1 MTAEYEKSA
10 LPQRSEFFSKAKVA
24 VSRTGG
30 VPTQI
35 RTRKAVRIA
44 LIVFSVLLAVITVV
58 VGILAVVS
66 SGTPKP
72 FLDKSG
78 KVIAGSISEKIFVNI
93 NGVKQG
99 MFLKGKNKNNPVLL
113 FLHGGPGMPEYTF
126 FEQYCPQIENSFT
139 VCYWEQ
145 RGSGLSYRDD
155 TPVGSETTEQLISD
169 TLSVTNYLRNRFGQ
183 QKIYLM
189 GHSWG
194 TYLGIQAASRAPQLY
209 QAYIGVGQISQ
220 QRESELQA
228 YQYMLAQYRADGNKA
243 MVKKLGAYPVTE
255 SDTALHAYLK
265 SSLRDDAM
273 HRLGIGTMHEMHSVI
288 TGIFFQVMASRAYTL
303 REKINIWRGKAF
315 LNHSTDLQNQ
325 ELSADLTGKVPKLL
339 VPAYFIS
346 GTYDYTVSCQL
357 AESYFTKLQA
367 PIKGFYLFQN
377 SAHSPMFEEP
387 DKFMHIMKAD
397 VLTGKVSLA
406 DKGLASAALHQAS

>member
-1 MTAEYEKSA
+1 MIADFEKNVFPPRGA
-10 LPQRSEFFSKAKVA
+10 FFSKARVT
-24 VSRTGG
+24 VSRTGETPALILTG
-30 VPTQI
+30 KV
-35 RTRKAVRIA
+35 RRIA
-44 LIVFSVLLAVITVV
+44 LIVFSILLAVITAV
-58 VGILAVVS
+58 VGILFAVS
-66 SGTPKP
+66 PGEPKP

-145 RGSGLSYRDD
+145 RGSGLSYHDD
-155 TPVGSETTEQLISD
+155 TSAASETTEQLILD
-169 TLSVTNYLRNRFGQ
+169 TLSVTNYLRDRFGQ

-194 TYLGIQAASRAPQLY
+194 SYLGIQAASRAPQLY

-228 YQYMLAQYRADGNKA
+228 YQYMLGQYRTDGNKS
-243 MVKKLGAYPVTE
+243 MVRKLEAYPVTE
-255 SDTALHAYLK
+255 SDNALQAYLK

-288 TGIFFQVMASRAYTL
+288 TGIFFPVMASRAYTL
-303 REKINIWRGKAF
+303 REKINLWRGKAF
-315 LNHSTDLQNQ
+315 LNHSTDLSKQ
-325 ELSADLTGKVPKLL
+325 ELSADLTVTVPKLL
-339 VPAYFIS
+339 VPTYFLS

-357 AESYFTKLQA
+357 AESYFKKMQA
-367 PIKGFYLFQN
+367 PVKGFYLFQN

-387 DKFMHIMKAD
+387 DKFMSIMRED
-397 VLTGKVSLA
+397 VLAGKNSLA
-406 DKGLASAALHQAS
+406 DAG